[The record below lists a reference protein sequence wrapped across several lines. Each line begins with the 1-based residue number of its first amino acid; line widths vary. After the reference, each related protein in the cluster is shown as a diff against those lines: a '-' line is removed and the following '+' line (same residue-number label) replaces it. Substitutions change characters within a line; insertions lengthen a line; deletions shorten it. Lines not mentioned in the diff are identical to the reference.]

1 MKKDAFYAITKQ
13 NKILKADTW
22 EELLE
27 KAPLRKEIK
36 MYVIFHYDKPYITQF
51 GTHYYWPQIEIVNR
65 RKAQKYFQ
73 RGKLKIMRVIVNGT
87 YYLHSFRFDL
97 LNCVTHELFSVYYTN
112 HDTTVKEPS
121 IFDLY
126 NKLSDVLVAENDKIK
141 QNSSTPIC

>member
-27 KAPLRKEIK
+27 RTPIRKEIE

-51 GTHYYWPQIEIVNR
+51 GNHYYWPQIEIVNR
-65 RKAQKYFQ
+65 RKTQKYFQ

-97 LNCVTHELFSVYYTN
+97 FNCRTHNLFTVYYTN
-112 HDTTVKEPS
+112 NDTFVKAVSYTHLTLPT
-121 IFDLY
+121 I
-126 NKLSDVLVAENDKIK
+126 A
-141 QNSSTPIC
+141 